1 MTNRSITDHLSL
13 LGKLM
18 EIHDENPFKTKAY
31 SSAAFSIK
39 QLSFELTSI
48 DKDKIATVK
57 GIGSSTAKS
66 IIELIDTGHIT
77 LLDELIQKTP
87 VGVIEMLSIKGLGP
101 KKITTIWHELEIE
114 SLGELLYAC
123 NENKLTLFKGF
134 GEKTQQSIKEAIEF
148 YLAQSG
154 KLLWVEAESITEN
167 ITETLRKAFPSESTI
182 VTGNFR
188 RHIETLDQIEWVT
201 NCSTDAIEIFFK
213 QLEFATNV
221 IDNNVVICTNPNNLK
236 LCFYCSSPK
245 EFISTLFNTS
255 CSEVFLQKW
264 KELYSNFET
273 TEFET
278 EEQLFIAASIPYI
291 PPFLRETSEII
302 TSSKSINL
310 NTIIQPENIKGII
323 HSHSNWSDGKNTLEE
338 MAEAAIKKGYE
349 YLLITD
355 HSKSAF
361 YANGLKEDRIAAQQK
376 QIEELNSKYTPFV
389 IFKGIESDI
398 LSDGSLDYSEE
409 VLSSF
414 DMVIASVHSNLKMDE
429 PKAMLRLLKAIE
441 SPYTSILGHMTG
453 RLLLSRN
460 GYPINHYTII
470 DACAANNVAIELNA
484 NPRRLDIDWRFID
497 YALQKNVL
505 ISINPD
511 AHSIEGYNDCRYGVL
526 VAQKAALPTAMNLSS
541 FSLAEMNEFIS
552 IQHQKR

>member
-1 MTNRSITDHLSL
+1 
-13 LGKLM
+13 
-18 EIHDENPFKTKAY
+18 
-31 SSAAFSIK
+31 
-39 QLSFELTSI
+39 
-48 DKDKIATVK
+48 
-57 GIGSSTAKS
+57 
-66 IIELIDTGHIT
+66 
-77 LLDELIQKTP
+77 
-87 VGVIEMLSIKGLGP
+87 
-101 KKITTIWHELEIE
+101 
-114 SLGELLYAC
+114 
-123 NENKLTLFKGF
+123 
-134 GEKTQQSIKEAIEF
+134 
-148 YLAQSG
+148 
-154 KLLWVEAESITEN
+154 
-167 ITETLRKAFPSESTI
+167 
-182 VTGNFR
+182 
-188 RHIETLDQIEWVT
+188 
-201 NCSTDAIEIFFK
+201 
-213 QLEFATNV
+213 
-221 IDNNVVICTNPNNLK
+221 
-236 LCFYCSSPK
+236 
-245 EFISTLFNTS
+245 
-255 CSEVFLQKW
+255 
-264 KELYSNFET
+264 
-273 TEFET
+273 
-278 EEQLFIAASIPYI
+278 
-291 PPFLRETSEII
+291 
-302 TSSKSINL
+302 
-310 NTIIQPENIKGII
+310 
-323 HSHSNWSDGKNTLEE
+323 
-338 MAEAAIKKGYE
+338 MAEAAIQKGYE